1 MTQYPA
7 RNMLLPAFIGSAV
20 LVIALTL
27 LTIVARGPY
36 THSNLNVGFDPG
48 YTRTEQTFVGAPV
61 PFTGGGLAVPQV
73 GDPVEYGKQL
83 FITKDCATC
92 HGLDGRGGIVGPPIV
107 GTKADKLRAK
117 TTVGPEG
124 MPAYAS
130 GALTDEQLT
139 AIAAYLNA
147 MNK

>member
-1 MTQYPA
+1 MTQYSTK
-7 RNMLLPAFIGSAV
+7 NMLLPAFIGAAV

-36 THSNLNVGFDPG
+36 THSNLNPGFDPR

-61 PFTGGGLAVPQV
+61 PFTGDGLAVSQAS
-73 GDPVEYGKQL
+73 DQVEYGKQL

-92 HGLDGRGGIVGPPIV
+92 HGIDGRGGIVGPPIV
-107 GTKADKLRAK
+107 GTKADKLRSK
-117 TTVGPEG
+117 TSVGPKG

-130 GALTDEQLT
+130 GALTDEQLA